1 MTVSWHSSSVYP
13 WASFCS
19 LVKYANVDFLVLI
32 IYCSY
37 VRGYLRGYWRLGICD
52 HSVLFFF
59 LQFLWGLWLFQNKEF
74 KPPPPKKIQSV
85 CSKGTVTYNS
95 SLHVNT
101 DISALSVW
109 MWSCNS
115 QCILGRMSLSFL
127 LQNSSV
133 TSPDFHA
140 LPFHNH
146 TSLHPYL

>member
-52 HSVLFFF
+52 HSVLVFFCS
-59 LQFLWGLWLFQNKEF
+59 LFGVYDYFRIRNLNR
-74 KPPPPKKIQSV
+74 PPPKKIQSV

-95 SLHVNT
+95 SLHAHT

>member
-59 LQFLWGLWLFQNKEF
+59 LQFIWGLWLFQNKEF

-95 SLHVNT
+95 CLHVNT